1 MSKKAFIRDTFRY
14 IEGALRVAGID
25 DALTEARI
33 LIQHVLQVDGA
44 RFLLRL
50 DDALDSDQKREIDEV
65 VKRRLLRE
73 PLAYIVGHVEFY
85 DIDVIVDRRVLVPRP
100 ETEILVDT
108 ALDWLRERHDASQI
122 VDIGTGSGCVAV
134 VLANH
139 APRTSVIAID
149 RSLGALEIAKQNV
162 DRYILSERVTL
173 CQGDLLSNLE
183 SSVDLVVANPP
194 YIPTADIDDL
204 MPEVRDYEPR
214 IALDGGS
221 DGLGFIDKILLQSR
235 DFINPSGAIIIEIG
249 FDQASE
255 AVSMARQYFPSGE
268 IKMIQDFAGVERILA
283 IYLVD
288 Q

>member
-1 MSKKAFIRDTFRY
+1 
-14 IEGALRVAGID
+14 
-25 DALTEARI
+25 
-33 LIQHVLQVDGA
+33 
-44 RFLLRL
+44 
-50 DDALDSDQKREIDEV
+50 
-65 VKRRLLRE
+65 
-73 PLAYIVGHVEFY
+73 
-85 DIDVIVDRRVLVPRP
+85 
-100 ETEILVDT
+100 
-108 ALDWLRERHDASQI
+108 
-122 VDIGTGSGCVAV
+122 
-134 VLANH
+134 
-139 APRTSVIAID
+139 
-149 RSLGALEIAKQNV
+149 
-162 DRYILSERVTL
+162 L